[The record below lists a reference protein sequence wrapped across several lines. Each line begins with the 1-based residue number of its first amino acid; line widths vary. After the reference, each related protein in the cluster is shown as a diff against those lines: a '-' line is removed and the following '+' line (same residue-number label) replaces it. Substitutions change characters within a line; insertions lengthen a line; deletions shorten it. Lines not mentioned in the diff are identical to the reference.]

1 MVQTAYV
8 YKKSQISVDPF
19 NTADS
24 LALNDGTWLLEAEN
38 AMDNFRS
45 TARAAKRRRRRV
57 QQRLF
62 EDGWC

>member
-1 MVQTAYV
+1 MVQTVYV
-8 YKKSQISVDPF
+8 YKKSQISE
-19 NTADS
+19 NTADF

>member
-1 MVQTAYV
+1 MVEQELH
-8 YKKSQISVDPF
+8 
-19 NTADS
+19 TADS

-45 TARAAKRRRRRV
+45 TARAAKRRRSRV
-57 QQRLF
+57 QQRLL

>member
-1 MVQTAYV
+1 MVEQELQLGGPRV
-8 YKKSQISVDPF
+8 KSFMDVGSGAGKD
-19 NTADS
+19 
-24 LALNDGTWLLEAEN
+24 